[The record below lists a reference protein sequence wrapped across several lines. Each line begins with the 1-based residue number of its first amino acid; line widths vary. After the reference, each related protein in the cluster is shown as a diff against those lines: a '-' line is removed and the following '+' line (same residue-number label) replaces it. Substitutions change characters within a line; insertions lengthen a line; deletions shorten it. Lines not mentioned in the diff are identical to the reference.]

1 MRHQDSHKMS
11 GVTVS
16 TKSPR
21 VTYPTLYLKPG
32 DTREKEVERLARR
45 TGVQLINAAV
55 CAQLLC
61 FDVES

>member
-1 MRHQDSHKMS
+1 MS